1 MNMPVEHRY
10 TLNNTAACVTPVP
23 DKTLLAK
30 QLALALPLSL
40 MSYPPPAGLQLPG
53 PSDSAVKPRSEPLR
67 GGSVQQ
73 SRHFDRMKWNM
84 QVLSAGSSGL
94 VQCKTQ

>member
-1 MNMPVEHRY
+1 MNMPAGHRY

-53 PSDSAVKPRSEPLR
+53 PSDSAIKPRSEPLR

-73 SRHFDRMKWNM
+73 SRHFD
-84 QVLSAGSSGL
+84 QDDVEHAGTQCRKFRFSSM
-94 VQCKTQ
+94 